1 MCNDLWKCVGYAY
14 QYLLYKKNIF
24 VTMIRTI
31 LKSNQNNLTI
41 TLPDNLVGKL
51 IEVIAF
57 EIKETDTAKL
67 SKPKLKPSQLRGFL
81 SEKSSESMHDHINQ
95 SRSEWDTL

>member
-1 MCNDLWKCVGYAY
+1 
-14 QYLLYKKNIF
+14 
-24 VTMIRTI
+24 MIRTI
-31 LKSNQNNLTI
+31 LKSNQNNLTL

-57 EIKETDTAKL
+57 EIKEDEHTTKL
-67 SKPKLKPSQLRGFL
+67 ADQKVKPSQLRGFL
-81 SEKSSESMHDHINQ
+81 SKKSSESMHDHINQ

>member
-1 MCNDLWKCVGYAY
+1 MV
-14 QYLLYKKNIF
+14 
-24 VTMIRTI
+24 RTI
-31 LKSNQNNLTI
+31 LKSNKNDLTI

-57 EIKETDTAKL
+57 EIKEEKATD
-67 SKPKLKPSQLRGFL
+67 KPKQPKPKPSQLRGFL
-81 SEKSSESMHDHINQ
+81 SRKSSESMHDHINQ

>member
-1 MCNDLWKCVGYAY
+1 MAH
-14 QYLLYKKNIF
+14 LLAIKKINIF
-24 VTMIRTI
+24 VNMVRTI
-31 LKSNQNNLTI
+31 LKSNKNDLTI

-57 EIKETDTAKL
+57 EINEEKNTDKV
-67 SKPKLKPSQLRGFL
+67 KPQKPKPSQLRGFL
-81 SEKSSESMHDHINQ
+81 SRKSSELMHDHINQ

>member
-1 MCNDLWKCVGYAY
+1 
-14 QYLLYKKNIF
+14 
-24 VTMIRTI
+24 MIRTI

-57 EIKETDTAKL
+57 EIKEEKDTTK
-67 SKPKLKPSQLRGFL
+67 SKPQKLKPSQLRGFL

>member
-1 MCNDLWKCVGYAY
+1 
-14 QYLLYKKNIF
+14 
-24 VTMIRTI
+24 MIRTI
-31 LKSNQNNLTI
+31 LKSDQNNLTI

-51 IEVIAF
+51 IEIIAF
-57 EIKETDTAKL
+57 EIKEEKDIAN
-67 SKPKLKPSQLRGFL
+67 PKNNRLKPSQLRGFL

>member
-1 MCNDLWKCVGYAY
+1 
-14 QYLLYKKNIF
+14 
-24 VTMIRTI
+24 MIRTI
-31 LKSNQNNLTI
+31 LKANKNDLTI

-57 EIKETDTAKL
+57 EIKEEKSAEKQKKQ
-67 SKPKLKPSQLRGFL
+67 KPKPSQLRGFL
-81 SEKSSESMHDHINQ
+81 SKKSSESMHDHINQ

>member
-1 MCNDLWKCVGYAY
+1 MVRA
-14 QYLLYKKNIF
+14 
-24 VTMIRTI
+24 I
-31 LKSNQNNLTI
+31 LKSNKNDLTI

-57 EIKETDTAKL
+57 EIKDEKDSGKL
-67 SKPKLKPSQLRGFL
+67 KQPKPKPSQLRGFL
-81 SEKSSESMHDHINQ
+81 SRESSELMHDHINQ